1 MNDDAVECAA
11 ENRSFGGD
19 RELAAYRVVDCGNGE
34 CDCEVKEQA

>member
-11 ENRSFGGD
+11 EERSFGGG
-19 RELAAYRVVDCGNGE
+19 RELAADRAVDRSNGE